1 MWGEVYEPLVD
12 DQWPQTPIFV
22 KNSHER
28 PFSIIPK
35 ANTNG
40 FLTKK
45 WSPPEIQECD
55 LWQENICGVKCTS
68 LWLMINDHTNPI
80 FVENSHERPFSMTLN
95 ANTYG
100 FFTKNWSP
108 PEIQECD
115 LWQGNICGVRC
126 MSLLSMINGHTT
138 AIFVENSHERP
149 FSVIPKANTNR
160 FLTKKWSPPEI
171 QECDLWQENICGV
184 KCTSL
189 WSMINGH
196 TNPIFDE
203 NSHEQ
208 PFSMTLNANTY
219 GFLTKKWSPP

>member
-1 MWGEVYEPLVD
+1 VRCRSLWSKINGHT
-12 DQWPQTPIFV
+12 TPIFV

-35 ANTNG
+35 ANTYE

-45 WSPPEIQECD
+45 
-55 LWQENICGVKCTS
+55 
-68 LWLMINDHTNPI
+68 
-80 FVENSHERPFSMTLN
+80 
-95 ANTYG
+95 
-100 FFTKNWSP
+100 WSP

-126 MSLLSMINGHTT
+126 TSFWSMINGHTT
-138 AIFVENSHERP
+138 PILVKNSHERP
-149 FSVIPKANTNR
+149 FSIIPKANTNR
-160 FLTKKWSPPEI
+160 FLTKKWSSLEI

-196 TNPIFDE
+196 TTPSFVK
-203 NSHEQ
+203 NSHER
-208 PFSMTLNANTY
+208 PFSMTLKANTY